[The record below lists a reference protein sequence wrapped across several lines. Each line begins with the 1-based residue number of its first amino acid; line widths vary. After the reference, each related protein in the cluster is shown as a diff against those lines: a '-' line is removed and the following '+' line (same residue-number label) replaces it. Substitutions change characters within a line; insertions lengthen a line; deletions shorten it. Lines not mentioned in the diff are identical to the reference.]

1 MNKRSKEVQKAI
13 VELNDIADRMKDEGY
28 HFNIGDGTDA
38 DKCSANI
45 KEVTRYIIVLE
56 NKVERFNK
64 ELDLDYVDNNFI
76 SKDKIRDK
84 IKELEEE
91 KKKYFGMQGLQ
102 YSELALQTVKIQVL
116 RELLEGE

>member
-13 VELNDIADRMKDEGY
+13 VELNDIADKMKNEGY

-84 IKELEEE
+84 IKHCENIKDVVDNGTYTFKEVEETII
-91 KKKYFGMQGLQ
+91 
-102 YSELALQTVKIQVL
+102 SVL
-116 RELLEGE
+116 KELLGE